1 MQVQAHNNFAITAK
15 NICKDYVYYKKEAGL
30 KGSIK
35 NLFYRKQL
43 YKKAVNNLSFT
54 IPKGSITG
62 LIGLNGAGKTT
73 TLKMLSGLIMPTA
86 GEISVLDYYPFD
98 KRKEYL
104 RQISMIMGNKSQL
117 WWDLPAIDSFELNR
131 TIYEIDDK
139 EYKDCLY
146 SMAEI
151 LNVKNQINIQVRR
164 LSLGERMKME
174 LIAAL
179 IHKPAVVF
187 LDEPTIGLD
196 VITQFNIREFLKQY
210 CLKYKSTIIL
220 TSHNFNDIV
229 SLCDSLILINN
240 GEKIYSNTFENFK
253 KEFLNQKYFILKLK
267 RPIADRIVKLFE
279 GKENFYTEKIEQDTV
294 RISASTDTSLD
305 ILKNISQNFIEE
317 LNDITI
323 ENISMDTV
331 IRKIYQK

>member
-15 NICKDYVYYKKEAGL
+15 NICKDYVYYKKEAGI

-35 NLFYRKQL
+35 NLFYRQQL

-86 GEISVLDYYPFD
+86 GEISVLDYYPFN

-146 SMAEI
+146 SMTEI

-210 CLKYKSTIIL
+210 CVKYKSTIIL

-294 RISASTDTSLD
+294 RISANTDTSLD
-305 ILKNISQNFIEE
+305 ILKNISKNFIEE